1 VASLLA
7 GGDRLPT
14 DQLPGA
20 AKKRKVKHKKGSR
33 PAFVRR
39 VAGNHRKLAVH
50 DLIRPVQTATEVAL
64 FVHLLPD
71 FRRGSSADYW
81 GMAIEFNNRLL
92 QAFTAGKPLDAY
104 PKSSRELRQ
113 YGDAYVKQT
122 RQRDSLMLLGFTQAL
137 TPLSPS
143 APLIFNPHAMA
154 AGQPAPPVAAPQQ
167 LQTAAVSSQPTA
179 HTAVVIQPAVEAAAQ
194 PLASVF
200 QRPVSAASGQ
210 KRFRDRSAGKSSNQG
225 TERGGKNVQKS
236 CAACFLV
243 IGKAVPMAGKHI
255 LSCPYCG
262 VCVKKSKG
270 QNAQLKKDHVCPHAK

>member
-1 VASLLA
+1 
-7 GGDRLPT
+7 
-14 DQLPGA
+14 
-20 AKKRKVKHKKGSR
+20 
-33 PAFVRR
+33 
-39 VAGNHRKLAVH
+39 
-50 DLIRPVQTATEVAL
+50 
-64 FVHLLPD
+64 
-71 FRRGSSADYW
+71 
-81 GMAIEFNNRLL
+81 
-92 QAFTAGKPLDAY
+92 
-104 PKSSRELRQ
+104 
-113 YGDAYVKQT
+113 
-122 RQRDSLMLLGFTQAL
+122 MLLGFTQAL
-137 TPLSPS
+137 TPLSPP